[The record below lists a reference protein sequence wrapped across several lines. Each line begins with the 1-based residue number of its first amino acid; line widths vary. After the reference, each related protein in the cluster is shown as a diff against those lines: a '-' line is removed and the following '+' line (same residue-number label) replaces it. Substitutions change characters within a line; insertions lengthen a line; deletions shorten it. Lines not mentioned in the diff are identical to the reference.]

1 MSSKRTT
8 VIRKN
13 TSEKC
18 SSAGS
23 KDTTGKSR
31 VRVTTI
37 RRTAAFRHDSQYF
50 TNRIK
55 DLTHESIEKSAV
67 REDTLYPSLALET
80 ALHLTRKGEWERALV
95 GVAQVASDAVWVPAI
110 VDLMNHNGVKAF
122 QHHTKPWDISVV
134 AESGRGRHARHEV
147 KVASIS
153 QGNRFQAH
161 IGVNQFVKGN
171 HLLFVAH
178 PVADEL
184 KETKFVHVSMNDL
197 KKLHENPSD
206 GATLSVNLQ
215 RGIHLNIDLGV
226 FTTEVTNDVISP
238 RVLSFDQFTAYA
250 AAGLR

>member
-8 VIRKN
+8 VIPKAASSKR
-13 TSEKC
+13 

-37 RRTAAFRHDSQYF
+37 RRTTAFRQDHHHF
-50 TNRIK
+50 TKKIK
-55 DLTHESIEKSAV
+55 ELTYESIDKSAV
-67 REDTLYPSLALET
+67 REDTLYPSLALEM
-80 ALHLTRKGEWERALV
+80 ALRLAREGEWERALV

-110 VDLMNHNGVKAF
+110 VDLMKHNGVNAF

-171 HLLFVAH
+171 HLLFVTH
-178 PVADEL
+178 PAADKLE
-184 KETKFVHVSMNDL
+184 ETKFVHVSMNDL
-197 KKLHENPSD
+197 KKLHENPSE
-206 GATLSVNLQ
+206 GASLSVNLQ
-215 RGIHLNIDLGV
+215 QGIHLNVELAVLTG
-226 FTTEVTNDVISP
+226 EKNNDVISP
-238 RVLSFDQFTAYA
+238 RMLDFDEFTAYA